1 MKVIKAPLLWLWI
14 GPLPISWLVIGRLHG
29 NGRSGFWMD
38 MIAAATCSLFFG
50 GLLAYKIFPT
60 FKKRLFGSFIFST
73 GTLYLLSCLLFTG
86 CFLPIP
92 STPPNP
98 AKEEKMRQRYE
109 ARIKE
114 WTVQHVVPRDASAD
128 STMIDLTQYYDL
140 LLPGQ
145 NGEDTSSQR
154 FPRPG
159 THISNGIKFDVR
171 GEIRLQ
177 WQRKVSGIPVN
188 RKCSEIDFLHGAD
201 WGVSNQTTSSFIIHF
216 SNGQSEIVANVFARD
231 LHFSDIGFGS
241 HRGAAATFTNFVVW
255 TERLDKNSIPT
266 PAYGFYIKKWSN
278 PFPDEIVD
286 TIDFAALE
294 NQSAPFLVAI
304 TVQGADAKTK

>member
-1 MKVIKAPLLWLWI
+1 MGHGKNNRPQTSRRHLRPWPRPRPGMARGIPPPTGVTTILALARQTIIVAKKTEPMKVIKAPLLWLWI
-14 GPLPISWLVIGRLHG
+14 GPLPILWLVIGRLHG

-188 RKCSEIDFLHGAD
+188 RKCSEIDFLH
-201 WGVSNQTTSSFIIHF
+201 
-216 SNGQSEIVANVFARD
+216 
-231 LHFSDIGFGS
+231 
-241 HRGAAATFTNFVVW
+241 
-255 TERLDKNSIPT
+255 
-266 PAYGFYIKKWSN
+266 
-278 PFPDEIVD
+278 
-286 TIDFAALE
+286 
-294 NQSAPFLVAI
+294 
-304 TVQGADAKTK
+304 